1 LAPAAAAA
9 AAAARM
15 CKYVC
20 PIKTIEN
27 VVLFHS
33 TKNKTKNK
41 IKKEREG
48 QDKMT
53 PKGHN
58 NNNNNKLRLL
68 LLLARCCQCL
78 SKRFVCTGQ
87 LFDITQLRLRSDQ
100 VPELSAKEN

>member
-1 LAPAAAAA
+1 
-9 AAAARM
+9 M
-15 CKYVC
+15 
-20 PIKTIEN
+20 
-27 VVLFHS
+27 LFFS
-33 TKNKTKNK
+33 IQPKTKQNK
-41 IKKEREG
+41 IGEKEREG

-58 NNNNNKLRLL
+58 NNNKLRLL
-68 LLLARCCQCL
+68 LVLARCCQCV